1 MSQPRDDR
9 QDDLFRPLLEEIINL
24 RHPLVRLAGE
34 IDWDF
39 LAGRFSSVCR
49 VGPGQPPLPTRLV
62 AGLFILKHMH
72 NLSDEALCER
82 WVENPYFQ
90 YFCGEVVF
98 RHELPFDR
106 SSLTRWRQRLGEE
119 QIVALLQ
126 ESLSVAHRTGAIDTK
141 DLERVAIDTTVQEK
155 AIAHPTD
162 ARLTHRAIEKLVEL
176 AKREGVAL
184 RQSYLRLAKRAAIM
198 VGRYT
203 HAHQFKR
210 ARREL
215 KFLRTRLGRI
225 IRDIRRKI
233 EGNTALEDRFGPL
246 LDLALRVRHQE
257 QRQRGPKVYSLHAPE
272 VECIGRGKA
281 RAPYEFGCKVSIA
294 TPVTAPKGGQFVLH
308 AKALHGN
315 PYDGHTL
322 GPVIADLEK
331 LTGGTVRRIHGD
343 KGYRGHNYPNR
354 FKVWISGQ
362 VRRVTKAIRR
372 EMRRRAAIEPVIGH
386 LKEDHRMGRNY
397 LTGRPGDRINAV
409 LAAAG
414 YNFSLLLRWFDEL
427 LRVLSLILCHALL
440 ADPLHLIIT
449 RCRKKLSS
457 RPTTWPDRM
466 MSQGCHKRTDGPRQK
481 KCMVILFDH
490 SVSARQY
497 CVGDRD
503 AKCFCRSQI
512 NRQLDLRGLLDRKI
526 SRFRAGQ
533 YLLHV
538 FSSAMIHGAP
548 WRPITHQ
555 GASICKLR
563 NVCDGGES
571 VLECQHGNGLTQV
584 IEGGVGHDDQGLRRL
599 ARKSHKGGTEFARGR
614 ELDQPNR
621 HTH

>member
-9 QDDLFRPLLEEIINL
+9 QNDLFRTSLEAIINL
-24 RHPLVRLAGE
+24 RHPLVRLAAE
-34 IDWDF
+34 INWDF
-39 LAGRFSSVCR
+39 LAKRFSSVCR

-72 NLSDEALCER
+72 NLSDEALCDR

-90 YFCGEVVF
+90 YLCGEAVF

-119 QIVALLQ
+119 QIAALLQ
-126 ESLSVAHRTGAIDTK
+126 ESLSVAHRSGAIETK
-141 DLERVAIDTTVQEK
+141 DLERVVVDTTVQEK

-162 ARLTHRAIEKLVEL
+162 ARLIHRAIEKLVDL
-176 AKREGVAL
+176 AKREGVKL

-233 EGNTALEDRFGPL
+233 EDDGALEDRFGPL

-272 VECIGRGKA
+272 VECIGKGKA
-281 RAPYEFGCKVSIA
+281 RAPYEFGCKVSIV
-294 TPVTAPKGGQFVLH
+294 TPVTAPRGGQFVLH

-322 GPVIADLEK
+322 APVIADLEK
-331 LTGGTVRRIHGD
+331 LTGVAVRRIHGD
-343 KGYRGHNYPNR
+343 KGYRGHNYPDR

-362 VRRVTKAIRR
+362 LRRVTKVIRR
-372 EMRRRAAIEPVIGH
+372 EMRRRAAVEPVIGH
-386 LKEDHRMGRNY
+386 LKDDHRMRRNHLKGRE
-397 LTGRPGDRINAV
+397 GDRINAV

-414 YNFSLLLRWFDEL
+414 YNFSLLLRWLQDFLPVL
-427 LRVLSLILCHALL
+427 LLI
-440 ADPLHLIIT
+440 
-449 RCRKKLSS
+449 
-457 RPTTWPDRM
+457 
-466 MSQGCHKRTDGPRQK
+466 
-481 KCMVILFDH
+481 
-490 SVSARQY
+490 
-497 CVGDRD
+497 
-503 AKCFCRSQI
+503 
-512 NRQLDLRGLLDRKI
+512 
-526 SRFRAGQ
+526 FR
-533 YLLHV
+533 H
-538 FSSAMIHGAP
+538 
-548 WRPITHQ
+548 
-555 GASICKLR
+555 
-563 NVCDGGES
+563 
-571 VLECQHGNGLTQV
+571 
-584 IEGGVGHDDQGLRRL
+584 RL
-599 ARKSHKGGTEFARGR
+599 APPRLA
-614 ELDQPNR
+614 
-621 HTH
+621 